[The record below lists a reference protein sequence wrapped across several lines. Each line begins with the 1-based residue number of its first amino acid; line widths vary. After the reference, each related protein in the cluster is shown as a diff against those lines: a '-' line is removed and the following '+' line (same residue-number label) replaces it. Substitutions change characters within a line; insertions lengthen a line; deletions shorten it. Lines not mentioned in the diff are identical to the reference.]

1 MRIGGRN
8 YRVDWGHLIVATTV
22 AGLCLAYLLDA
33 RRTSLDIQ
41 NLLLVQPLALFAL
54 LMYLLILPQC
64 FKPEATSEE
73 ERSPAQPAPPA
84 AAPQQPLGNDAA
96 QLGRGDVLRVGT
108 LAVALGAFVI
118 SLNTIGFDIGIWLFS
133 AITMFICGER
143 RPLPLLLYPTALS
156 VLLVYGFRALMPYPM
171 VTTIL

>member
-8 YRVDWGHLIVATTV
+8 YRVDWGHLIVATTIAV
-22 AGLCLAYLLDA
+22 LCLAYLLDT

-64 FKPEATSEE
+64 FKPEVEVEE
-73 ERSPAQPAPPA
+73 EPVPP
-84 AAPQQPLGNDAA
+84 PQQPLGNDAA
-96 QLGRGDVLRVGT
+96 QLGRSDVLRVGG
-108 LAVALGAFVI
+108 LAAALGIFVI
-118 SLNTIGFDIGIWLFS
+118 SLNTIGFDVAIWVFS
-133 AITMFICGER
+133 AVTMFICGER
-143 RPLPLLLYPTALS
+143 RPLPLLIYPTALA

>member
-8 YRVDWGHLIVATTV
+8 YRVDWGHLIVSTTV
-22 AGLCLAYLLDA
+22 AGLCLAYLIDV
-33 RRTSLDIQ
+33 RSTSLDIQ

-64 FKPEATSEE
+64 FKPADAAEE
-73 ERSPAQPAPPA
+73 EPS
-84 AAPQQPLGNDAA
+84 APQQVPLGNDAA
-96 QLGRGDVLRVGT
+96 QIGRSEIGRVIA
-108 LAVALGAFVI
+108 LAAALGLFVV
-118 SLNTIGFDIGIWLFS
+118 SLNRIGFDIAIWLFCV
-133 AITMFICGER
+133 ATMLICGER
-143 RPLPLLLYPTALS
+143 RPLPLLTYPTAVA

>member
-8 YRVDWGHLIVATTV
+8 YKVDWGHLIVATTV
-22 AGLCLAYLLDA
+22 AGLCSAYLLDA
-33 RRTSLDIQ
+33 RSTSRDIQ

-64 FKPEATSEE
+64 FKPADAVEE
-73 ERSPAQPAPPA
+73 EAAPP
-84 AAPQQPLGNDAA
+84 PQQPLGNDAA
-96 QLGRGDVLRVGT
+96 QLDRSNVLRVGV
-108 LAVALGAFVI
+108 LAVALGLFVV
-118 SLNTIGFDIGIWLFS
+118 SLNTIGFDVGIWLFS
-133 AITMFICGER
+133 AVTMFICGER
-143 RPLPLLLYPTALS
+143 RPLPLLLYPTVLA